1 MGAPGNL
8 SKNESRS
15 VSLDLSP
22 HLYDSSGAEDGSQ
35 SRCDN
40 ARIMR
45 PTPLKNVP
53 RVVGLLLVTC
63 VCMTGFTGGSRTYAF
78 NLRAPQPGAV
88 FKAGQ
93 EILVAVES
101 EADVGLRETRYYW
114 YRENEEL
121 LEGYKEAP
129 ALVATVVSDPP
140 FGGRIRVP
148 SEALGRM
155 RLLVIGE
162 VLRGRLGGYEDFD
175 EVVVTI
181 DSPAALRGIEFAAQK
196 PWQLDTIGKLVEVP
210 AVGQFADGVLRHLA
224 GTPTGT
230 SYRSSNERIVRID
243 PEGMLRVVGNGR
255 ATVAVFAQGKEGTLD
270 VVVDAEEEANGIP
283 VARVPSQITVKSGMR
298 VVLDGL
304 QSSDPDG
311 DPLRYQWR
319 QVRGLKVA
327 LLNRDEAKATFMA
340 PKVASRRLL
349 RFTLQV
355 TDMKGPDSVKGAD
368 SAPAAIDVWVEP

>member
-1 MGAPGNL
+1 
-8 SKNESRS
+8 
-15 VSLDLSP
+15 
-22 HLYDSSGAEDGSQ
+22 
-35 SRCDN
+35 
-40 ARIMR
+40 
-45 PTPLKNVP
+45 
-53 RVVGLLLVTC
+53 
-63 VCMTGFTGGSRTYAF
+63 MTGLNGGNQTYAF
-78 NLRAPQPGAV
+78 TLRAPQSGDV
-88 FKAGQ
+88 FKADQ
-93 EILVAVES
+93 EILVMVDS

-121 LEGYKEAP
+121 FEGYKEAP
-129 ALVATVVSDPP
+129 VLVATVASDPP

-155 RLLVIGE
+155 RLLVVGE
-162 VLRGRLGGYEDFD
+162 VSRGRLGGYEDFD

-181 DSPAALRGIEFAAQK
+181 DSPATLHGIEFAVQK
-196 PWQLDTIGKLVEVP
+196 PWQLDTIGKLAEVP
-210 AVGQFADGVLRHLA
+210 AEGHFADGVLRRLA
-224 GTPTGT
+224 GTATGT

-243 PEGMLRVVGNGR
+243 REGMLRVVGNGR

-283 VARVPSQITVKSGMR
+283 VARVSSQITVKSGTR
-298 VVLDGL
+298 VLLDGL

-311 DPLRYQWR
+311 DPLRYQWK

-327 LLNRDEAKATFMA
+327 LLNRDEAKASFMA